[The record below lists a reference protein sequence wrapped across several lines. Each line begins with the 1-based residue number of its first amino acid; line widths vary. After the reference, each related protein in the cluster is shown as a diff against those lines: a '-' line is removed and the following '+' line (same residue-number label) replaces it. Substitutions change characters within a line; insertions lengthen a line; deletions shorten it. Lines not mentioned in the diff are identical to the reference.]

1 MNHYP
6 VFLDLRGQTCLIVG
20 GGRVAERK
28 AQPLLDAGA
37 AITVVSPALV
47 AELQKLVASGA
58 IRHHAKSFD
67 ESDLDGAFLV
77 IAATDAVEIN
87 RNVGRL
93 CRQRGILVNVAAP
106 PEESSFIVP
115 STVRRGSLSIAI
127 STGGISPAL
136 SKKIRLSLE
145 ETFGPEYEPVLE
157 KMGALRKRLM
167 SEIDD
172 ESVRRKVITAV
183 VESDVIDLYRAGK
196 DEEAERRVREITGS
210 ALP

>member
-6 VFLDLRGQTCLIVG
+6 VFLDLKGQACLIVG

-47 AELQKLVASGA
+47 AGLLKLVASGA
-58 IRHHAKSFD
+58 IRHRARSFE

-87 RNVGRL
+87 RKIGRL

-145 ETFGPEYEPVLE
+145 ETFGPEYEPLLE
-157 KMGALRKRLM
+157 KIGALRKRLM

-172 ESVRRKVITAV
+172 ETTRRKMITAV